1 MKTAVSIPDDIFEG
15 AERLAKRTKRSRS
28 RVFSDAL
35 QEYLARHTPDKVT
48 QAMNKALGEI
58 GETESSDGFVSAA
71 AGRTL
76 QRSDW

>member
-48 QAMNKALGEI
+48 QAMNQALTEI
-58 GETESSDGFVSAA
+58 GETSDAFVPAA
-71 AGRTL
+71 ASRAL
-76 QRSDW
+76 QRSEW

>member
-35 QEYLARHTPDKVT
+35 QEYLARHTPDRVT
-48 QAMNKALGEI
+48 QAMNQALADV
-58 GETESSDGFVSAA
+58 GETSDAFASAA
-71 AGRTL
+71 AGRAL
-76 QRSDW
+76 QRSEW

>member
-35 QEYLARHTPDKVT
+35 REYLARHTPDEVT
-48 QAMNKALGEI
+48 QAMNQALSEI
-58 GETESSDGFVSAA
+58 GESSDGLVSAA

-76 QRSDW
+76 QRSEW

>member
-48 QAMNKALGEI
+48 QAMNKALAEI
-58 GETESSDGFVSAA
+58 SDTSDGLVSAA

-76 QRSDW
+76 QRSEW

>member
-48 QAMNKALGEI
+48 QAMNQALAQVGD
-58 GETESSDGFVSAA
+58 TSDGFVSSA

-76 QRSDW
+76 QRSEW